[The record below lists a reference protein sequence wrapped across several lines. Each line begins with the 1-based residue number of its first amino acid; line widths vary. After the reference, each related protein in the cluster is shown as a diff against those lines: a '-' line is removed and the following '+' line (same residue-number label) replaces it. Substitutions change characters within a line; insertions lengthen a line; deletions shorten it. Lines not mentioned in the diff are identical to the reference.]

1 MASDGNMIR
10 RVRHHFSV
18 RLLLKGIFGQLNGFR
33 EIQQGLDFFATENQ
47 RHKLTRIT
55 KLLTLT
61 RSLRWKGLE

>member
-1 MASDGNMIR
+1 
-10 RVRHHFSV
+10 
-18 RLLLKGIFGQLNGFR
+18 
-33 EIQQGLDFFATENQ
+33 LDFFATENQ